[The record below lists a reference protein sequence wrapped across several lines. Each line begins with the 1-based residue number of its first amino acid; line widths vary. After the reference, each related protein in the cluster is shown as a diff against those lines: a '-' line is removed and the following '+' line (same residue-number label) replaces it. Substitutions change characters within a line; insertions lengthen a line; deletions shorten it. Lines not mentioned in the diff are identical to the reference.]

1 MLHVISLGFAMAVLW
16 MALSGYFEPL
26 LLGFGVFSVAL
37 TVYIAHRMDVIDHE
51 GHPIRHIGKIIL
63 YWLWLIKEIAKANWD
78 VSKTILGFGDPLSP
92 SVFKTP
98 ASQKSELDQVIY
110 ANSITLTPGT
120 VTISA
125 ESGNVFEVHA
135 LTRASRAGVESGD
148 MNRRCAT
155 FDNPPGESEKGEG
168 K

>member
-1 MLHVISLGFAMAVLW
+1 MLHGISLGLAMAVLW

-26 LLGFGVFSVAL
+26 LLGFGVFSVGL

-51 GHPIRHIGKIIL
+51 GHPIHHMGKIIL
-63 YWLWLIKEIAKANWD
+63 YWPWLIKEIAKANWD
-78 VSKTILGFGDPLSP
+78 VSKTILGFGEPVSI

-125 ESGNVFEVHA
+125 ESGNIFEVHA
-135 LTRASRAGVESGD
+135 LTRGSRAGVESGD
-148 MNRRCAT
+148 MNRRCAAFENT
-155 FDNPPGESEKGEG
+155 VDQPEKNGDA
-168 K
+168 

>member
-1 MLHVISLGFAMAVLW
+1 MLHAISLGLAMAALW

-37 TVYIAHRMDVIDHE
+37 TVYISHRMDVIDHE
-51 GHPIRHIGKIIL
+51 GHPIHHGTKVIL
-63 YWLWLIKEIAKANWD
+63 YWPWLIKEIVIANWD
-78 VSKTILGFGDPLSP
+78 VAKTILGFGDPVST

-98 ASQKSELDQVIY
+98 ASQISELDQVIY

-125 ESGNVFEVHA
+125 ESGNIFEVHA
-135 LTRASRAGVESGD
+135 LTRASRAGVEGGE
-148 MNRRCAT
+148 MNRRCAA
-155 FDNPPGESEKGEG
+155 FGNLPSESEKDGDT
-168 K
+168 

>member
-1 MLHVISLGFAMAVLW
+1 MLHGISLGLAMAVLW

-26 LLGFGVFSVAL
+26 MLGFGAFSIAL
-37 TVYIAHRMDVIDHE
+37 TLYIAHRMDVIDHE
-51 GHPIRHIGKIIL
+51 GHPIHHATKVVM
-63 YWLWLIKEIAKANWD
+63 YWPWLIKEIAKSNLD
-78 VSKTILGFGDPLSP
+78 VAKTILGIGDAVST

-135 LTRASRAGVESGD
+135 LTRASRAGVESGE
-148 MNRRCAT
+148 MNRRCAA
-155 FDNPPGESEKGEG
+155 FENLPSESEKVGD